1 MTTAYFDGSAAFVT
15 GAGSGIGRATALLL
29 ASRGAAVAVNDI
41 DPERVTQTV
50 SAITNAGGR
59 AIAAT
64 ADVADRAA
72 IAKAVGAVES
82 RIGAITILVNNAG
95 ISSQRLAMHE
105 IDDDVLDRMLAVH
118 VKGAFHCTNAV
129 LEGMKA
135 QNGGKIVNISSAMGT
150 VGGIRGSHYAAAKGA
165 LLAMTKTW
173 AREFAAWNIRVN
185 AIAPGGVFT
194 RATAG
199 IKNYVDEAK
208 KRVPMGRFGQPEE
221 IASVVAFLASAEAS
235 YITGQ
240 TVSPNGGEFM
250 G

>member
-1 MTTAYFDGSAAFVT
+1 MTSGYFDGCAAFIT

-41 DPERVTQTV
+41 NLERVVQTV
-50 SAITNAGGR
+50 AAINAVGGR
-59 AIAAT
+59 AVAAI

-72 IAKAVGAVES
+72 ITKTISTAANE
-82 RIGAITILVNNAG
+82 IGTITILVNNAG
-95 ISSQRLAMHE
+95 ISSQRLEMRD
-105 IDDDVLDRMLAVH
+105 IDDSVLDRMLAVH
-118 VKGAFHCTNAV
+118 VKGAFHCTSAV
-129 LEGMKA
+129 LDGMKA
-135 QNGGKIVNISSAMGT
+135 QFSGKIVNISSAMGT

-194 RATAG
+194 RATAD
-199 IKNYVDEAK
+199 IKNYASEAK
-208 KRVPMGRFGQPEE
+208 KRVPLGRFGQPEE

-250 G
+250 S

>member
-1 MTTAYFDGSAAFVT
+1 MTTAYFDGYSAFIT

-41 DPERVTQTV
+41 NPDNVSQTV
-50 SAITNAGGR
+50 ATIQASGGNAV
-59 AIAAT
+59 AAV

-72 IAKAVGAVES
+72 VAAAIENAT
-82 RIGAITILVNNAG
+82 RQIGTITILVNNAG
-95 ISSQRLAMHE
+95 ISSQRLQMHE
-105 IDDDVLDRMLAVH
+105 IDDAILDRMLAVH
-118 VKGAFHCTNAV
+118 VKGAFYCTGAV

-135 QNGGKIVNISSAMGT
+135 QHSGRIINISSAMGT
-150 VGGIRGSHYAAAKGA
+150 VGGVRGSHYAAAKGA

-194 RATAG
+194 NATAG
-199 IKNYVDEAK
+199 IKNYATEAK
-208 KRVPMGRFGQPEE
+208 RRVPMGRFGQPEE

-235 YITGQ
+235 YVTGQ
-240 TVSPNGGEFM
+240 TLSPNGGEFM